1 MDQSVKRQQQK
12 HPPFPITS
20 RIFAL
25 LHDIAK
31 ELGALEGR
39 KLIEVPLT
47 LLRANNIQTI
57 HASLAIEENTLTLDQ
72 VTDLLNS
79 KRVLGPLQDILW

>member
-1 MDQSVKRQQQK
+1 M
-12 HPPFPITS
+12 
-20 RIFAL
+20 
-25 LHDIAK
+25 HDIAK

-47 LLRANNIQTI
+47 LLRGNSIQTI
-57 HASLAIEENTLTLDQ
+57 HASLAIEGNTLTLDQ